1 MVISPVLKMEKILPG
16 PNSKHGIKL
25 EVDSF
30 KKILV
35 RRIECKM
42 CDLIPANID
51 GLDTKKTSWHR
62 KCYQRFTKNLDRL
75 KPAVMS
81 PLASS
86 VSSLEPCSSS
96 AFSKECLEGINCSSP
111 A

>member
-42 CDLIPANID
+42 CDLIPATID

-62 KCYQRFTKNLDRL
+62 NVTNDLLRTWTDSNLL
-75 KPAVMS
+75 
-81 PLASS
+81 
-86 VSSLEPCSSS
+86 
-96 AFSKECLEGINCSSP
+96 
-111 A
+111 